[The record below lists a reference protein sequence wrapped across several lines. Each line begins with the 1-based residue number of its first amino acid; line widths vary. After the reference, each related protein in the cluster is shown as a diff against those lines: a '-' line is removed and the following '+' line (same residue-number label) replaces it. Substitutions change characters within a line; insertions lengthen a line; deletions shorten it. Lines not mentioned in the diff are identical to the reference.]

1 MQTLSFQQ
9 ADLVRLLQSRHT
21 QHVIWFINLLL
32 VIWIASILANL
43 TWSLL
48 SPPEVVEPPKTV
60 SASASAPVNPDRQLI
75 SQIPGWHLNKRQEQ
89 GSQPVKEEIPIEA
102 PETKLQLILRGVL
115 SSDDPVHARAI
126 IADPRGKEEQYA
138 IGKELPGNAEL
149 SEIHPDRVI
158 LKRNGRYET
167 LRLPKD
173 KISSNTTASRYVSR
187 NTSSSSPLQRLNSVR
202 QQLQQAPSKVS
213 DLIRATP
220 KRGEDGSTIGY
231 VLSPGRDPELFEQV
245 GLQAGD
251 VAIQINDIKLD
262 NPANSARALKSMQ
275 TGESVSVTVMRNDQQ
290 EVLSLE
296 WPEET
301 D

>member
-9 ADLVRLLQSRHT
+9 ADLIRLLQSRHT
-21 QHVIWFINLLL
+21 QTVIRVINLLL
-32 VIWIASILANL
+32 VIWIAAILANL

-48 SPPEVVEPPKTV
+48 SPPESPVQVESVTV
-60 SASASAPVNPDRQLI
+60 AATPQENPDRQLI
-75 SQIPGWHLNKRQEQ
+75 SQIPGWHLMGVATE
-89 GSQPVKEEIPIEA
+89 GSQPVQTNIPIEA

-115 SSDDPVHARAI
+115 SSNDPEHARAI

-158 LKRNGRYET
+158 LKRNGRFET
-167 LRLPKD
+167 LRLPKE
-173 KISSNTTASRYVSR
+173 KVSSNTVVSR
-187 NTSSSSPLQRLNSVR
+187 FVSAPSPVSSPRQRLNAVR
-202 QQLQQAPSKVS
+202 QQLKKAPAKVA
-213 DLIRATP
+213 DLVRVRP
-220 KRGEDGSTIGY
+220 KRGGNGRTIGY

-275 TGESVSVTVMRNDQQ
+275 SGESVSVTVMRNDQEQ
-290 EVLSLE
+290 VLSLD
-296 WPEET
+296 WPEER

>member
-9 ADLVRLLQSRHT
+9 ADLIRLLQSRHT
-21 QHVIWFINLLL
+21 QTVIRVINLLL
-32 VIWIASILANL
+32 VIWIAAILANL
-43 TWSLL
+43 TWNLL
-48 SPPEVVEPPKTV
+48 SPAESPVPVESVTE
-60 SASASAPVNPDRQLI
+60 SATPQENPDRQLI
-75 SQIPGWHLNKRQEQ
+75 SQIPGWHLMGVATE
-89 GSQPVKEEIPIEA
+89 GSQPVQTNIPIEA

-115 SSDDPVHARAI
+115 SSNDPEHARAI

-158 LKRNGRYET
+158 LKRNGRFET
-167 LRLPKD
+167 LRLPKEQM
-173 KISSNTTASRYVSR
+173 SSNTVVSR
-187 NTSSSSPLQRLNSVR
+187 FVSAPSPDSSPRQRLNAVR
-202 QQLQQAPSKVS
+202 QQLKQGSPSVS
-213 DLIRATP
+213 DLVRVTP
-220 KRGEDGSTIGY
+220 RRGEDGKTTGY

-275 TGESVSVTVMRNDQQ
+275 SGESVSVTVIRNDQEQ
-290 EVLSLE
+290 VLSLD
-296 WPEET
+296 WPEGT